1 MRKLLILTII
11 LTIFLLTLGVITS
24 AFGACLGCPDWPLC
38 YGSVLPPETITAKLE
53 YYHRIFA
60 ALVGILSLVIAISYY
75 KKQKKLSI
83 LLMILI
89 TLQILIGGLTVLL
102 KMPFVISISHAI
114 LGILTYIT
122 LILLLKGNFKFE
134 KNFWTLAFIL
144 VFIYYI
150 WGSIV
155 DKTASNLACENLL
168 CISSNFTDTK
178 VIIQLI
184 YQLIGLSIISISLI
198 SIYKFDLK
206 KLIFFILAILLF
218 ILNYLIIKS
227 LLSVSMITIHY
238 LVLLTALSFSLI
250 NSIKEIELRN
260 LKTLE
265 I

>member
-38 YGSVLPPETITAKLE
+38 YGSILPPETITAKLE

-60 ALVGILSLVIAISYY
+60 GIVGILSFIIAIGYY
-75 KKQKKLSI
+75 KNQKKLST
-83 LLMILI
+83 LLIILI
-89 TLQILIGGLTVLL
+89 TSQILLGGLTVLL
-102 KMPFVISISHAI
+102 KMPFIISISHAI

-122 LILLLKGNFKFE
+122 LILLLKENFNFE

-144 VFIYYI
+144 TFIYYI
-150 WGSIV
+150 WGAIV
-155 DKTASNLACENLL
+155 DKTASSLACENIL
-168 CISSNFTDTK
+168 CISSNLTETK

-198 SIYKFDLK
+198 SIYKFNLK
-206 KLIFFILAILLF
+206 KLIFLILAILLF

-227 LLSVSMITIHY
+227 LLSVSMITAHY
-238 LVLLTALSFSLI
+238 LILLITLSFALT
-250 NSIKEIELRN
+250 NSIKKVELRN
-260 LKTLE
+260 LKTSE

>member
-1 MRKLLILTII
+1 MQKLLILTII
-11 LTIFLLTLGVITS
+11 LTIFLLTLGIITS

-38 YGSVLPPETITAKLE
+38 YGSILPPETITAKLE

-60 ALVGILSLVIAISYY
+60 ALVGVLSFLVAIGYY
-75 KKQKKLSI
+75 KKHRKLSI
-83 LLMILI
+83 LLIILI
-89 TLQILIGGLTVLL
+89 TSQILVGGLTVLL
-102 KMPFVISISHAI
+102 KMPFIISISHAI

-134 KNFWTLAFIL
+134 KKFWTLAFIL

-155 DKTASNLACENLL
+155 DKTASKLACENLL
-168 CISSNFTDTK
+168 CISENLNDTK
-178 VIIQLI
+178 SIIQLI
-184 YQLIGLSIISISLI
+184 YQIINLSMIFISLI

-206 KLIFFILAILLF
+206 KLSFLILSILLF
-218 ILNYLIIKS
+218 ILNYLVIKS

-238 LVLLTALSFSLI
+238 LILLFTLSFSLI
-250 NSIKEIELRN
+250 NVTNEAK
-260 LKTLE
+260 LKTLKTSE